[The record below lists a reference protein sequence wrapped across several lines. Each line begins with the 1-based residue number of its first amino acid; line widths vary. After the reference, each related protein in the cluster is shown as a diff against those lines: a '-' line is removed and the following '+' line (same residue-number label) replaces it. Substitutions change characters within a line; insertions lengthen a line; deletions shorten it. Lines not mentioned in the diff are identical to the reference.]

1 MKTITD
7 PRRIVI
13 FDTTLRDGE
22 QAPGASL
29 SMREKLDI
37 AKALAALNVDIIEA
51 GFPIA
56 SPDDFEAVK
65 TIAQTVKGPIVAGL
79 ARCLE
84 KDIQR
89 CAEAVCA
96 GPRPLI
102 HVFLATSP
110 IHRKHKLRMSRTEV
124 IKQAAASVHYARKF
138 CPNVEF
144 SAEDASR
151 TEPDFLAEVVEAVI
165 DAGASTVNIP
175 DTVGYAV
182 PDEFGRLL
190 SGLFENVPNI
200 KLARIHV
207 HCHNDLG
214 LAVANSLAAVQAG
227 VRGIECTINGLGE
240 RAGNCALEEVVM
252 ALRTRADVFGLT
264 TGIRTQELF
273 RVSRLVSRLTGLSV
287 QRNKAIVG
295 ANAFSH
301 EAGIH
306 QDGILKH
313 RSTYEIM
320 RAEDVGIEEHDLV
333 LGKHSGRHGFQ
344 NKLQKMGLAL
354 TPAELDRA
362 YTRFIALADRKKNL
376 YDDDLLA
383 IARDEISESPAAS
396 LYALDYLHVS
406 AGTGTIPTATVRI
419 RCGKEILED
428 AGTGDGPVDAALRT
442 IDRITGITGQLLDF
456 ALQSVTVGQDALGE
470 VTVRV
475 QFDKTIL
482 SAKAAS
488 TDIVDASARAY
499 LSCVNRIAMRNATA
513 KANSS
518 KPLLKEPRA

>member
-1 MKTITD
+1 
-7 PRRIVI
+7 
-13 FDTTLRDGE
+13 
-22 QAPGASL
+22 
-29 SMREKLDI
+29 
-37 AKALAALNVDIIEA
+37 
-51 GFPIA
+51 
-56 SPDDFEAVK
+56 
-65 TIAQTVKGPIVAGL
+65 
-79 ARCLE
+79 
-84 KDIQR
+84 
-89 CAEAVCA
+89 
-96 GPRPLI
+96 
-102 HVFLATSP
+102 
-110 IHRKHKLRMSRTEV
+110 
-124 IKQAAASVHYARKF
+124 
-138 CPNVEF
+138 
-144 SAEDASR
+144 
-151 TEPDFLAEVVEAVI
+151 I